1 MESQEDFDKR
11 KSIYIQQKTVLTDRL
26 QHLVNEQNKVLDEIA
41 ALKKPTIKPPT
52 EFGWLPRGTQEDIR
66 RILMEGEEG
75 ECDFVLDKSEA
86 TIKDGWTN
94 GKIILKTDT
103 KWTKSI
109 EWLLVDSR
117 EILDEHQSYLINRL
131 IRPNYKTEE
140 QIEREKKRKPYGSDI
155 RDSDDESW

>member
-11 KSIYIQQKTVLTDRL
+11 KSIYIQQKTVLTNRL

-52 EFGWLPRGTQEDIR
+52 EFYRLPRGTQEDIR
-66 RILMEGEEG
+66 RILEGTEEG
-75 ECDFVLDKSEA
+75 DCDYEIDHSKYTHVP
-86 TIKDGWTN
+86 GWTP
-94 GKIILKTDT
+94 GRVVLKTDT

-109 EWLLVDSR
+109 EWLLEDGR
-117 EILDEHQSYLINRL
+117 EILDNEQSYLINRL

-140 QIEREKKRKPYGSDI
+140 QIEREKKHKPYGSDV

>member
-11 KSIYIQQKTVLTDRL
+11 KSIYIQQKTVLTDKL
-26 QHLVNEQNKVLDEIA
+26 QHLVDEQNRVLDEIA
-41 ALKKPTIKPPT
+41 ALRKPTIKPPE
-52 EFGWLPRGTQEDIR
+52 EFGWLPRGIQEEIR
-66 RILMEGEEG
+66 KILEEG
-75 ECDFVLDKSEA
+75 GDCDYEIDHSKFTHVP
-86 TIKDGWTN
+86 GWTP
-94 GKIILKTDT
+94 GRVVLKTDT

-117 EILDEHQSYLINRL
+117 EILDNEQSYLINRL